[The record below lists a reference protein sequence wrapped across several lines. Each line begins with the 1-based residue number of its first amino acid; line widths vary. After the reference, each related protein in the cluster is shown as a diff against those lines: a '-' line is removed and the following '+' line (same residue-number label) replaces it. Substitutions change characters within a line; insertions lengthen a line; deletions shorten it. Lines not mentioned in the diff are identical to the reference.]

1 MNRIEFIV
9 FFLFF
14 SDGALPELWR
24 RNPVSHCTSTFYVT
38 YWKPQQRVH
47 QQNYS
52 GKMRP
57 YSITK
62 LRYIYIY
69 LKVQLENIT
78 RKPQIF
84 EKVVESFVEIAKLE
98 SSAERWSI
106 FKTNWRT
113 NSYIF
118 AHAATTICIFSVF
131 EYRPRSCS
139 NLFHAPSTRQ
149 SFSSRRRGRR
159 RDT

>member
-1 MNRIEFIV
+1 MGLYQNCGGEILFPTARALSTWPTLEALVESALVELFRQNASLFYHKVTIHIYIFKSLARKYNSKASDFRKSCREF
-9 FFLFF
+9 
-14 SDGALPELWR
+14 R
-24 RNPVSHCTSTFYVT
+24 RNS
-38 YWKPQQRVH
+38 
-47 QQNYS
+47 
-52 GKMRP
+52 
-57 YSITK
+57 
-62 LRYIYIY
+62 
-69 LKVQLENIT
+69 
-78 RKPQIF
+78 
-84 EKVVESFVEIAKLE
+84 KLE

-106 FKTNWRT
+106 FETNWRT